1 MECKGHVHE
10 TELNS
15 KISITHQISAQNNP
29 QAPQGFAWRRAALVL
44 RVLAARF
51 ILTVAQSREHVSG
64 RAL

>member
-15 KISITHQISAQNNP
+15 EISITHQISAQNNP

-44 RVLAARF
+44 
-51 ILTVAQSREHVSG
+51 
-64 RAL
+64 